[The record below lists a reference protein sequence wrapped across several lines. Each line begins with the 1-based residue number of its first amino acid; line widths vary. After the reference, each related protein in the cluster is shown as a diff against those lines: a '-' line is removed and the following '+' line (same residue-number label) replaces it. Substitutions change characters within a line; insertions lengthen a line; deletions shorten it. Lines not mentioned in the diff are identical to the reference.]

1 VRTHEFMRTQINP
14 IIEEDVASIV
24 SAPLPWA
31 DLSGAQVLVT
41 GAAGFLPA
49 YMVETL
55 LFLNRFVLA
64 KPAQIIALVRN
75 SDRARERFV
84 DHLDRDDL
92 RIVFQNVSDPLSV
105 DGPLDYIIH
114 AASQASPV
122 YYRTDPVGTLS
133 ANVLGTYHLLAA
145 AQSRAT
151 RGFLFFS
158 SGEVY
163 GIVKNGAASIAEHEG
178 GFLDPTDVRSCYGES
193 KRMGETMCVAWAQ
206 QFGVPA
212 RIVRPFHTYGPGM
225 RLNDGRVFADF
236 VRDIL
241 QGGPIVLHTDGS
253 ARRSFCYLAD
263 ATLGFFTTLFQGQI
277 GEAYNVANPDGECS
291 IAELAARLA
300 VVFEQEGVTVE
311 RRVRPDSTYVPSP
324 IVSTVPNVE
333 KLKALGWKPSWTI
346 EDGFKRTVESYR
358 LKSSAK

>member
-1 VRTHEFMRTQINP
+1 MPSQFNP
-14 IIEEDVASIV
+14 IIQEDLATIVNAS
-24 SAPLPWA
+24 LPWE
-31 DLSGAQVLVT
+31 DLSGATILVT

-49 YMVETL
+49 YMVKTL
-55 LFLNRFVLA
+55 LFLNRSVLA
-64 KPAQIIALVRN
+64 KPARIIALVRN
-75 SDRARERFV
+75 ADRAQERFASY
-84 DHLDRDDL
+84 LDNGNLD
-92 RIVFQNVSDPLSV
+92 IVVQNVSDPLTFHDSF
-105 DGPLDYIIH
+105 DYVIH

-133 ANVLGTYHLLAA
+133 ANVLGTYHLLTA
-145 AQSRAT
+145 AQKYAT

-163 GIVKNGAASIAEHEG
+163 GIVKNGTVPVAEHDG

-206 QFGVPA
+206 QFGVPT

-225 RLNDGRVFADF
+225 RLDDGRVFADF

-241 QGGPIVLHTDGS
+241 KGGPIVLQSDGS

-263 ATLGFFTTLFQGQI
+263 ATLGFFTALLKGQT

-291 IAELAARLA
+291 IAELADRLA
-300 VVFEQEGVTVE
+300 MVYRGEGVTVE
-311 RRVRPDSTYVPSP
+311 RHVRSDSTYIPSP
-324 IVSTVPNVE
+324 IVSTVPNVD
-333 KLKALGWKPSWTI
+333 KLKALDWRISWTI
-346 EDGFKRTVESYR
+346 EEGFRRTVDSYR
-358 LKSSAK
+358 LDAATTSTL